1 MRSSKEFNEHIL
13 LGRLESKIY
22 YEWCQKKGISYSLLQ
37 ILDLLYEYPGGVEA
51 KFISETMFI
60 YKQTLTG
67 LLKQLHNNEYIKTEK
82 DIIDK
87 RRKLISLTDKGT
99 IYVESILN
107 DLYKKEDLVFN
118 CLNDEEKIT
127 FNKLYKKIVTNL
139 QKELG
144 EESE

>member
-67 LLKQLHNNEYIKTEK
+67 LLKQLHNNGYIKTEK

>member
-37 ILDLLYEYPGGVEA
+37 ILDLLYEYPDGVEA

-67 LLKQLHNNEYIKTEK
+67 LLKQLHNNGYIKTEK

>member
-37 ILDLLYEYPGGVEA
+37 ILDLLYEYPVGVEA

-67 LLKQLHNNEYIKTEK
+67 LLKQLHNNGYIKTEK